1 MQSTQTWLIARDD
14 TFLGV
19 CEGLGE
25 DFGFNPNWLRIGF
38 AVPLLLNPVAAIA
51 LYLGVGA
58 LVLLTRL
65 IAPNPRRAVLAEPAV
80 ETGEPQGELALEPAT
95 NNDNGEELAA
105 AA

>member
-1 MQSTQTWLIARDD
+1 M
-14 TFLGV
+14 
-19 CEGLGE
+19 
-25 DFGFNPNWLRIGF
+25 
-38 AVPLLLNPVAAIA
+38 PLLLNPVAAIA